1 MACLV
6 DVATLLF
13 LCWLLLWA
21 SDHAGMIACF
31 LPTEGLEELVKQ
43 KGFQDGIYTFEYY
56 PSTPGKYS
64 VAITWGGH
72 HIPKR

>member
-1 MACLV
+1 MLCEYCCLSV
-6 DVATLLF
+6 LVFWVLVLS
-13 LCWLLLWA
+13 LGWHWQ
-21 SDHAGMIACF
+21 MVCF

-43 KGFQDGIYTFEYY
+43 KGFLDGVYAFEYY

-64 VAITWGGH
+64 IAITWGGH